1 MEFYDFSKSP
11 LYYLYKKETF
21 EKMPE
26 EVKITCF
33 QYMLEEV
40 YGGLRESFIKNK
52 INLTNYDILNTM
64 LKDKDVNKFVQR
76 EYSPEKTNLKSLAR
90 VLQENFPISSEVF
103 ESQNK
108 PTMPLVMERL
118 VNAIE
123 GLKEIRDAEH
133 DIENWHYEF
142 NKSFENVG
150 GLGVRPK
157 PNYNFS
163 EMYAKYPRA
172 AAYIKADE
180 YRNASNYRKSA
191 IGQNALN
198 KIVNGEDYVLVIE
211 NMEREWSEYCVEH
224 IFD

>member
-1 MEFYDFSKSP
+1 MEKRIVE
-11 LYYLYKKETF
+11 LVKKYNIKIHLDGEHLAMNPAIAKHTEDVTF
-21 EKMPE
+21 
-26 EVKITCF
+26 VKA
-33 QYMLEEV
+33 
-40 YGGLRESFIKNK
+40 NK
-52 INLTNYDILNTM
+52 EAILNY
-64 LKDKDVNKFVQR
+64 LKAEKERKEQEVIEYRNK
-76 EYSPEKTNLKSLAR
+76 
-90 VLQENFPISSEVF
+90 
-103 ESQNK
+103 
-108 PTMPLVMERL
+108 

-211 NMEREWSEYCVEH
+211 NMEREWSEYCAEH